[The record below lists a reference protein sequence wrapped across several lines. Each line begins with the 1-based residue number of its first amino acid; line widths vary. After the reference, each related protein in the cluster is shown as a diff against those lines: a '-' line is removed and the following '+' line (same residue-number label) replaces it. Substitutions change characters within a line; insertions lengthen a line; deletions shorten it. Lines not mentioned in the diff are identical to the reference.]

1 MVNDEKFYK
10 CQDLDSNLLFS
21 LYLNVYIFSKEY
33 KNKFMENF
41 TNQQYEKI
49 RRKIESFRNIDI
61 SILFFFILSHYWNFT
76 SCSQTV
82 VYLTSAISCCAF

>member
-1 MVNDEKFYK
+1 MILHFIIDFIDVENMVNDEKFYK

-61 SILFFFILSHYWNFT
+61 SILFFFILSHY
-76 SCSQTV
+76 
-82 VYLTSAISCCAF
+82 